1 MRKTGFYAEYEL
13 FDTTARADSNP
24 QTQTNQEFGDILK
37 IKDETIFPDYATLE
51 HNYFVL
57 DGTMPEM
64 PDSPENIAY
73 FSGFCSGSN
82 GDFSTDFYAV
92 YTGEIYAGE
101 AIGVME

>member
-13 FDTTARADSNP
+13 FDTTARADSKP

-37 IKDETIFPDYATLE
+37 IKDEVIFPNYATLE

-64 PDSPENIAY
+64 PDEPEGVVY
-73 FSGFCSGSN
+73 FSGFASGVN
-82 GDFSTDFYAV
+82 GDFSSALYAA